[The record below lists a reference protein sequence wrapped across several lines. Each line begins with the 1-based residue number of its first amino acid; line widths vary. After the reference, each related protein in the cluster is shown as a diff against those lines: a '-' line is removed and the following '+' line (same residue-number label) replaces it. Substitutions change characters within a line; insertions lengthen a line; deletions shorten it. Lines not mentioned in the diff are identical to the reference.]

1 MDYFVT
7 DTVGLIL
14 ASLNVITVVLLIYV
28 FLRVVAEGRSR
39 LLEVL
44 DRIFGPVLAPLRRVI
59 PTGRIDGAA
68 LVVAALLQLIAFAL
82 RKRYL

>member
-1 MDYFVT
+1 MGYFVT

-28 FLRVVAEGRSR
+28 FLRIVAEGRSK

-44 DRIFGPVLAPLRRVI
+44 DRIFGPVLAPLRRMLPAWRV
-59 PTGRIDGAA
+59 DGASLIA
-68 LVVAALLQLIAFAL
+68 AALLQLIAFAL